1 MGDAMKHDSELHE
14 GITYSYDGEIPTEN
28 RRRSLDGAYY
38 PFCIH
43 TITVESGM
51 SKKTF
56 SHRHKMIEMLYFIS
70 GGGSATVGKQTF
82 DFSAGDLIIA
92 NSYETHSLDIKNDS
106 TVYYVVQLEAELLK
120 SAYNYTLEMK
130 YVLPFIMNSSE
141 HRRLIPKK
149 DIEGSRIK
157 EYIEDAVKEYDEKNY
172 GFEFAIRADLLRVF
186 LCILRKWH
194 DKNAR
199 LYSSA
204 DKNLVRIQKLL
215 DYIDENFSANISV
228 KDASNICHMSEGY
241 FSRFFKSLT
250 GMNFVKYLLRVRLS
264 KADELLAKTNMGIT
278 EIALE
283 TGFSTASYFISKF
296 REERGISPLK
306 FRHEA
311 ENRDV

>member
-1 MGDAMKHDSELHE
+1 MKHDSELHE

-43 TITVESGM
+43 TMTVENGTT
-51 SKKTF
+51 KKTEP
-56 SHRHKMIEMLYFIS
+56 HRHKMIEMLYFIS

-92 NSYETHSLDIKNDS
+92 NSYETHSLDIKDDS

-157 EYIEDAVKEYDEKNY
+157 EYIEDAMKEYEEKNY
-172 GFEFAIRADLLRVF
+172 GFEFA
-186 LCILRKWH
+186 
-194 DKNAR
+194 DKSRSSAR
-199 LYSSA
+199 LSLHFAKMARQKRAALQLGGQKSRSYSETPR
-204 DKNLVRIQKLL
+204 LHRRKL
-215 DYIDENFSANISV
+215 
-228 KDASNICHMSEGY
+228 
-241 FSRFFKSLT
+241 
-250 GMNFVKYLLRVRLS
+250 FV
-264 KADELLAKTNMGIT
+264 
-278 EIALE
+278 
-283 TGFSTASYFISKF
+283 
-296 REERGISPLK
+296 
-306 FRHEA
+306 
-311 ENRDV
+311 